1 MKYLLQIVF
10 IFLFVLSANTQ
21 NKLLIDSLELRVEFE
36 KNPIEKI
43 KLLKSLSLKLKY
55 RDTEKSIIYTKEALQ
70 IATEIDD
77 KPSIINSNL
86 LLSDLHWIKTDY
98 KQSMNF
104 ANEAEELS
112 EKNDDK
118 KNLGRAYI
126 MMGVIYARITNYNK
140 ASEYFFKSLKIFQD
154 MDELKYEGVALN
166 NIGGVFLKQKKYD
179 KAAEYLSKA
188 LEIAVELDDLDSR
201 KNNLTNLA
209 TVLSGMG
216 KYEQAKKLMEKT
228 FRLQK
233 DDEISTWYGLNCLNL
248 AIVNRTLEN
257 YDTALVLFQKALHIF
272 VYLED
277 ENYAVSVYNRLAEYY
292 YEIGDYEKSV
302 SFATQAM
309 GEGRKYGFQEEVM
322 DAAENLHKNY
332 IKLNKAEEAY
342 EYALLQNQLKD
353 SIYMEEDFTKL
364 SNLELQFEFD
374 KIQQEKRIEQQ
385 HKDLI
390 VIIII
395 ISLLLLI
402 VIIISIFS
410 QHRIKANNTLLA
422 KQKLEIELD
431 SKNKEFTTN
440 VLYLMKKNEFLSDIS
455 EELIEIESEAV
466 KDETKYAI
474 QKIANKLQK
483 NKDKD
488 VWAEFELRFNQVHN
502 NYYEKL
508 KSNFS
513 ELTPNDLRLC
523 AFLKLNMSTKEIA
536 EITGQQIG
544 TIEMTRTRI
553 RKKLGITGT
562 DINLVSF
569 LSQI

>member
-1 MKYLLQIVF
+1 MRYLLQIVF
-10 IFLFVLSANTQ
+10 VFVFMLSAYSQ
-21 NKLLIDSLELRVEFE
+21 NEFLIDSLELRIEFE
-36 KNPIEKI
+36 QNPSEKI
-43 KLLKSLSLKLKY
+43 KLLKSLSLQLRY
-55 RDTEKSIIYTKEALQ
+55 QDIEKSISYAQEALQ
-70 IATEIDD
+70 VATEINEM
-77 KPSIINSNL
+77 PSIINSNL
-86 LLSDLHWIKTDY
+86 LLSDLFWTKTDY
-98 KQSMNF
+98 KQAMNF

-112 EKNDDK
+112 EKNDDQK
-118 KNLGRAYI
+118 SLARVYI

-140 ASEYFFKSLKIFQD
+140 ASEYFFKSLKIFQ
-154 MDELKYEGVALN
+154 EINERKYEGVALN

-179 KAAEYLSKA
+179 KATEYLSKA

-201 KNNLTNLA
+201 RNNLTNLA

-216 KYEQAKKLMEKT
+216 KYEQARKLMEKA

-233 DDEISTWYGLNCLNL
+233 DVEISTWNGINSLNL
-248 AIVNRTLEN
+248 AIVNRKLEN
-257 YDTALVLFQKALHIF
+257 YDTALVLFRKALHIF

-277 ENYAVSVYNRLAEYY
+277 ENYMASIYNSLAEYY
-292 YEIGDYEKSV
+292 YETGDYEESI

-309 GEGRKYGFQEEVM
+309 EVGRKYGFQRIVM

-332 IKLNKAEEAY
+332 IKLDKAEEAY
-342 EYALLQNQLKD
+342 EYAVLQYQLRD
-353 SIYMEEDFTKL
+353 SIYLEEDFTKL
-364 SNLELQFEFD
+364 SNLELQFEFE
-374 KIQQEKRIEQQ
+374 KIQQENRLKQER
-385 HKDLI
+385 KDLI
-390 VIIII
+390 VIIVI
-395 ISLLLLI
+395 ISLVL
-402 VIIISIFS
+402 VIIIVISIFS
-410 QHRIKANNTLLA
+410 RHRIKSKNTLLA

-440 VLYLMKKNEFLSDIS
+440 VLYLMKKNEFLSEIS
-455 EELIEIESEAV
+455 ENLIEIENEAV

-483 NKDKD
+483 SKDKD
-488 VWAEFELRFNQVHN
+488 VWTEFELRFNQVHN

-508 KSNFS
+508 KNNFP

-536 EITGQQIG
+536 EITGQQTG

-562 DINLVSF
+562 DTNLVSF
-569 LSQI
+569 LSKI